1 MTLSI
6 QSLSYSD
13 CLINASSFFSNLQS
27 RAGEVFLKIKETF
40 IPQAQ
45 GDLSTR
51 QVFNFG
57 ALRDKPGEI
66 VEGAFWAGFWGLSAY
81 FAADSFYELYKVFTV
96 EHAAQEK
103 FEKIGSAVKT
113 AFVDLLSL
121 CSSTTYI
128 ARWADTAEVISLGQ
142 YLPLV
147 KNLCFGLSL
156 AINGIESGADVY
168 NIWHE
173 KEAILNETSPAEKE
187 MHKKW
192 LCHSLVK
199 LIGNV
204 SMVAWAALGIAS
216 LAGLAVSPILLTV
229 LLSAGCVLGM
239 VAHCYKKHIEMLS
252 KIAASSTAVG

>member
-1 MTLSI
+1 MTASILTLSYPV
-6 QSLSYSD
+6 SLID
-13 CLINASSFFSNLQS
+13 PSSFFSNFQDKV
-27 RAGEVFLKIKETF
+27 AEVFWKIKENF
-40 IPQAQ
+40 VPQAQ
-45 GDLSTR
+45 EDLADR
-51 QVFNFG
+51 QVINFG
-57 ALRDKPGEI
+57 ALHDKPGEI
-66 VEGAFWAGFWGLSAY
+66 IEGAFWAGFWCLSAY
-81 FAADSFYELYKVFTV
+81 FAADSFYELYRVFTV

-156 AINGIESGADVY
+156 AINGVESGADIY
-168 NIWHE
+168 NIWQE
-173 KEAILNETSPAEKE
+173 KEAILNETAPAEKE

-204 SMVAWAALGIAS
+204 NMVAWAALGIAS
-216 LAGLAVSPILLTV
+216 LAGLAVSPILLTT
-229 LLSAGCVLGM
+229 LLSVGCVLGM
-239 VAHCYKKHIEMLS
+239 AAHCYKKYIEMLS
-252 KIAASSTAVG
+252 KTTATRTA